1 MNHTQLC
8 FVLGE
13 KRFQTIQDLVADG
26 LITMYID
33 TYAKDYVDTMMI
45 SPVKSEEKKDK
56 GKAVNDESKE
66 NDEIAKD
73 TCDGSVKD
81 QV

>member
-1 MNHTQLC
+1 M
-8 FVLGE
+8 LGE

-45 SPVKSEEKKDK
+45 SPVKSEEKKDE
-56 GKAVNDESKE
+56 GKAVDGQAKE
-66 NDEIAKD
+66 NDETGKD
-73 TCDGSVKD
+73 VVDSSGKD
-81 QV
+81 QVWIY

>member
-1 MNHTQLC
+1 M
-8 FVLGE
+8 
-13 KRFQTIQDLVADG
+13 ADG

-45 SPVKSEEKKDK
+45 SPVKVEEKKDE
-56 GKAVNDESKE
+56 GKAVDDGSKE
-66 NDEIAKD
+66 NNEIAKD
-73 TCDGSVKD
+73 TEDGSVKN